1 MEKNEKRRK
10 GRWGVNQQSKK
21 GYYMRLVLTRCGNP
35 TDLLK
40 WVEEVPADEILAHR
54 IVWAFV
60 LCYSY

>member
-1 MEKNEKRRK
+1 M
-10 GRWGVNQQSKK
+10 GSQSAEQKK
-21 GYYMRLVLTRCGNP
+21 GYYTRLVLHDVGNP